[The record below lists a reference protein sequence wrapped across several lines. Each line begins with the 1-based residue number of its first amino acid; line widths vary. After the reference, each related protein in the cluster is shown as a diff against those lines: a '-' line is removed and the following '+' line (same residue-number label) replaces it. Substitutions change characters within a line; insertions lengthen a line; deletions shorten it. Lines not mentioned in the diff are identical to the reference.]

1 MRGLLGT
8 TVALVVFFLGGN
20 LVGQPQSLGN
30 TTTGQVNSSAR
41 PENAV
46 GDQAQAKVI
55 ELTAKK
61 YEYSPGEIHVKKGT
75 RVQLKI
81 RALDRTH
88 GFKIS
93 LYPEGAAENG
103 QPGLRFAEQQDNW
116 KIEKEQERVIEFV
129 AERAGTYAFK
139 CSVFCGLG
147 HGGMKGRLFVEE

>member
-1 MRGLLGT
+1 MRVLLGT
-8 TVALVVFFLGGN
+8 TVALAVFFLGGN
-20 LVGQPQSLGN
+20 LAGQPLSLGD
-30 TTTGQVNSSAR
+30 TTARRVNSSAR
-41 PENAV
+41 PENAT

-61 YEYSPGEIHVKKGT
+61 YEYSPAEIHVKKGT

-88 GFKIS
+88 GFKINP
-93 LYPEGAAENG
+93 YPEGAAENG
-103 QPGLRFAEQQDNW
+103 QPGLRFTEQQDSW

-129 AERAGTYAFK
+129 AERTGTYLFK

-147 HGGMKGRLFVEE
+147 HRGMKGQLVVEE

>member
-8 TVALVVFFLGGN
+8 TVALAVFFLGGN
-20 LVGQPQSLGN
+20 LAGQPQSLGN
-30 TTTGQVNSSAR
+30 TATRRVNSSAR
-41 PENAV
+41 QENTT
-46 GDQAQAKVI
+46 GDQAEAKVI

-93 LYPEGAAENG
+93 PYPEGAAKNG

-129 AERAGTYAFK
+129 AERAATYAFK

-147 HGGMKGRLFVEE
+147 HRGMKGKLVVEE

>member
-1 MRGLLGT
+1 MRGLLGA
-8 TVALVVFFLGGN
+8 TVALAVFFLGGN
-20 LVGQPQSLGN
+20 LAGQPQSLGN
-30 TTTGQVNSSAR
+30 TTTGQVKSSAR
-41 PENAV
+41 QENAT
-46 GDQAQAKVI
+46 GDQAEAKVF

-93 LYPEGAAENG
+93 PYPEGAAKNG
-103 QPGLRFAEQQDNW
+103 QPGLRFAGQQDNW
-116 KIEKEQERVIEFV
+116 KIEKDQERVIEFV
-129 AERAGTYAFK
+129 AQRAGTYAFK

-147 HGGMKGRLFVEE
+147 HGGMKGKLVVKE

>member
-8 TVALVVFFLGGN
+8 TVALAVFFLGGN
-20 LVGQPQSLGN
+20 LAGQPQSLGN

-41 PENAV
+41 QQNTT

-93 LYPEGAAENG
+93 PYPEGASKNG

-147 HGGMKGRLFVEE
+147 HGGMKGRLIVEE

>member
-1 MRGLLGT
+1 
-8 TVALVVFFLGGN
+8 
-20 LVGQPQSLGN
+20 
-30 TTTGQVNSSAR
+30 
-41 PENAV
+41 
-46 GDQAQAKVI
+46 
-55 ELTAKK
+55 
-61 YEYSPGEIHVKKGT
+61 VKKGT

-93 LYPEGAAENG
+93 PYPEGAAKDA
-103 QPGLRFAEQQDNW
+103 QPGLRFAEQQDSW

-147 HGGMKGRLFVEE
+147 HGGMKGKLVVEE